1 MSEKEK
7 YEIWKRLHEAEG
19 GIAYGLAVYGDH
31 IAKREKYKSVEG
43 MDAVRFYLIH
53 KFKWVPSQVRGMSY
67 EDMSFVLQEEM
78 AGFTYPKEARVK

>member
-1 MSEKEK
+1 MSAKEK
-7 YEIWKRLHEAEG
+7 YEIWKRLYEAEG
-19 GIAYGLAVYGDH
+19 GLAYGLAVYGDH
-31 IAKREKYKSVEG
+31 IAKREKYKTLEG

-53 KFKWVPSQVRGMSY
+53 KFSWAPAQVRGMSY

>member
-19 GIAYGLAVYGDH
+19 GLAYGLAVYGDH
-31 IAKREKYKSVEG
+31 IAKREKYKTVEG
-43 MDAVRFYLIH
+43 MDAVRFYLVQ
-53 KFKWVPSQVRGMSY
+53 KFSWPPSQVRSMSY

>member
-19 GIAYGLAVYGDH
+19 GLAYGLAVYGDH
-31 IAKREKYKSVEG
+31 IAKREKYKTVEG
-43 MDAVRFYLIH
+43 MDAVRFYLVQ
-53 KFKWVPSQVRGMSY
+53 KFSWAPSQVRSMSY